1 MTDDTAPA
9 ATSGVKFP
17 PPAIYLLCLAGGFLL
32 GWLRP
37 AAVWPAHALEVRTV
51 GILLFVVGLATGFWA
66 IVTFR
71 ATRTSPNPMRPT
83 AALAFAGPYRFSR
96 NPMYLGLASGERG
109 SRALLQRPLA
119 PAVGSGRVGVRGAF
133 RHRPRGAIPDRE
145 VRGGIPA
152 LHRRGAPVDLR

>member
-1 MTDDTAPA
+1 MTEETTPA

-17 PPAIYLLCLAGGFLL
+17 PPAIYLLCLAGGFLA

-51 GILLFVVGLATGFWA
+51 GILLFVVGLVTALWA

-71 ATRTSPNPMRPT
+71 AARTSPNPMRPT

-96 NPMYLGLASGERG
+96 NPMYLAMAAASAGVALFFNALWPLLSVPVALAFISHFVVAREERYLTAKFGEEYLRYT
-109 SRALLQRPLA
+109 
-119 PAVGSGRVGVRGAF
+119 
-133 RHRPRGAIPDRE
+133 DE
-145 VRGGIPA
+145 VRRW
-152 LHRRGAPVDLR
+152 L